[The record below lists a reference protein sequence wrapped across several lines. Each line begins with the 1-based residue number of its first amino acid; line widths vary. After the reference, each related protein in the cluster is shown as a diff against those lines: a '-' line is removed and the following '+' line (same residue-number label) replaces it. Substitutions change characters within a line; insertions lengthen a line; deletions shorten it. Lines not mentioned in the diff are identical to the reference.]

1 MTRPRFLLS
10 AVLALAVFT
19 ACDRNLEPFDPDET
33 SRAPD
38 MAHIFP
44 EGAQE
49 GPGLRAPRPAPPRV
63 PNSRG
68 NRPAPQ
74 ANGEA
79 AGGPVIRVRV
89 SLDPALEGKVPGD
102 AVLFVIARK
111 AGAAG
116 GPPLAVVRT
125 PGPAFPAEFDIGQA
139 NVMIPGLRFEGPLDL
154 TARLDADGNAM
165 TRMAGD
171 FGGALAEPVE
181 PGAEVEIVLDQRL

>member
-1 MTRPRFLLS
+1 MSRPRSILS
-10 AVLALAVFT
+10 VLLALMLLV

-49 GPGLRAPRPAPPRV
+49 GPGLRAPQPVTLPV
-63 PNSRG
+63 PGQRG
-68 NRPAPQ
+68 NRPAAQ
-74 ANGEA
+74 
-79 AGGPVIRVRV
+79 AGGDGADGPTIRVRV
-89 SLDPALEGKVPGD
+89 RLDPAVVGQVPGD
-102 AVLFVIARK
+102 AVLFVIARH
-111 AGAAG
+111 AGAVG

-125 PGPAFPAEFDIGQA
+125 PGPAFPAEFEIGPG
-139 NVMIPGLRFEGPLDL
+139 NVMIPGLRFEGPMDL
-154 TARLDADGNAM
+154 TARLDSDGNAM

-171 FGGALAEPVE
+171 FQGAVPEPVE

>member
-1 MTRPRFLLS
+1 M
-10 AVLALAVFT
+10 ALAVFT
-19 ACDRNLEPFDPDET
+19 ACDRNLEPFDPEET

-49 GPGLRAPRPAPPRV
+49 GPGLRAPRPEPPLAP
-63 PNSRG
+63 NARG

-74 ANGEA
+74 AQGEVT
-79 AGGPVIRVRV
+79 GGPAIRVRV
-89 SLDPALEGKVPGD
+89 SLDAALEGEVPGD
-102 AVLFVIARK
+102 GVLFVIARK
-111 AGAAG
+111 AGVAG

-125 PGPAFPAEFDIGQA
+125 PGPAFPAEFEIGQA
-139 NVMIPGLRFEGPLDL
+139 NVMIPGLSFEGPLDL

-171 FGGALAEPVE
+171 FRGALANPVE

>member
-1 MTRPRFLLS
+1 MSRPRVILS
-10 AVLALAVFT
+10 AVLVLAVFT

-49 GPGLRAPRPAPPRV
+49 GPGLRAPTPAAPAV
-63 PNSRG
+63 PGARG
-68 NRPAPQ
+68 NRPAE
-74 ANGEA
+74 GGVD
-79 AGGPVIRVRV
+79 GGPAIRVRV
-89 SLDPALEGKVPGD
+89 SLDPALEGEVPGD
-102 AVLFVIARK
+102 GVLFVIARK
-111 AGAAG
+111 AGAVG

-125 PGPAFPAEFDIGQA
+125 PGPAFPAKFEIGQD

-154 TARLDADGNAM
+154 TARLDVDGNAM

-171 FGGALAEPVE
+171 FQGTLADPVE